1 MKENTKEIL
10 PEASLRDIL
19 AAISTHVATLI
30 ASFLAARAPLLGAI
44 SPFGI
49 AFAAGAPS
57 PYILTAGLGAA
68 LGYFIPVINGSAF
81 RYFATLFAVCTI
93 RLLLGSLGSF
103 AKRSIW
109 SLLSAFCATLLTS
122 FAAMGDSGIVLSVAE
137 ALLSAAGAYF
147 IHRTAEGILKN
158 TIGPSP
164 AQLACTVITL
174 NIILLGLYP
183 INVSA
188 LSVGRIIAAAAIMAV
203 SRYSHA
209 SGGAISGCVCS
220 LFLTLSGG
228 MGEAAVSLAV
238 AGMLSG
244 IFAPIGK
251 IACALCFV
259 LWTVISAMVFGEQ
272 SSYVLLAEAAFG
284 AALFLSLPKSVCTK
298 AGKLFSPPTAI
309 PSLEGLKRALTMRL
323 FFASNALSDVSRT
336 VEEVSHELKLIN
348 APDFDWVTAG
358 VKSEGC
364 GGCSLLSYCW
374 ESKKDRMHDAVLS
387 MSRLIKAGE
396 EHPASK
402 APDEFRERC
411 MRPLRVENAVLR
423 YYEEYA
429 SRLAAEAR
437 IEEIRGVVSDQFNG
451 ISDMLFDLG
460 QEFERCESFDNAT
473 AVKLSGVLRDN
484 DIHAADC
491 AVKTDKY
498 GRITIELR
506 LLLPQN
512 AALNRMELLRAAEAV
527 CEREFEPPN
536 VTRAKGEAF
545 VSICE
550 KARLSVAL
558 GIEQLVSGD
567 GTVCGDSYTT
577 FYDGK
582 GRMYMLLS
590 DGMGTGGRAA
600 VDGAMASGL
609 MERLL
614 RAGFGYDCALKIV
627 NSSMLFK
634 STDESLATVDIACID
649 LFTGKAELLKAG
661 AAPTLIRRNGR
672 TGKAQS
678 TSLPAGILRE
688 VGFDRATVSLKERD
702 ILLLM
707 SDGVT
712 AMGTDWICAELE
724 AFRGD
729 DAQALAERVA
739 HEARRRRTDGH
750 DDDITVM
757 VAILQKA

>member
-1 MKENTKEIL
+1 MKENVKEGLENI
-10 PEASLRDIL
+10 SFRDIFMAVGTHAGV
-19 AAISTHVATLI
+19 AAV
-30 ASFLAARAPLLGAI
+30 SFLGARAPLLSSV

-49 AFAAGAPS
+49 AFAAGVPHS
-57 PYILTAGLGAA
+57 YILTAGLGAA
-68 LGYFIPVINGSAF
+68 LGYFIPIINGSAF
-81 RYFATLFAVCTI
+81 RYFAALFAVCTI
-93 RLLLGSLGSF
+93 RLLLGSVGSF
-103 AKRSIW
+103 AKRSVW
-109 SLLSAFCATLLTS
+109 SVLTAFCAALLTA
-122 FAAMGDSGIVLSVAE
+122 FAAGGDSGIVLSIAE
-137 ALLSAAGAYF
+137 AVFAAAGAYF
-147 IHRTAEGILKN
+147 INRTCEGLKN
-158 TIGPSP
+158 NTGPSP
-164 AQLACTVITL
+164 QQLAATVITL

-183 INVSA
+183 INIAAMS
-188 LSVGRIIAAAAIMAV
+188 LGRIIAAAAIMAV
-203 SRYSHA
+203 ARYAHA
-209 SGGAISGCVCS
+209 AGGAISGCVCS
-220 LFLTLSGG
+220 LFLSLSGG
-228 MGEAAVSLAV
+228 FGEAAVGLAV
-238 AGMLSG
+238 GGMLSG
-244 IFAPIGK
+244 IFAPVGK
-251 IACALCFV
+251 IASALCFV
-259 LWTVISAMVFGEQ
+259 VWSLISAMLFGEQ
-272 SSYVLLAEAAFG
+272 ASYILLAESAFG
-284 AALFLSLPKSVCTK
+284 AALFLALPKSVCTW
-298 AGKLFSPPTAI
+298 AGKLFSPPTTI

-323 FFASNALSDVSRT
+323 FFASSALSDVSRT
-336 VEEVSHELKLIN
+336 VEEVSGELKLIN
-348 APDFDWVTAG
+348 APDFDWVIDG

-364 GGCSLLSYCW
+364 CGCSLVSYCW
-374 ESKKDRMHDAVLS
+374 ESKKDKMHDAVIA

-423 YYEEYA
+423 FYDEFA
-429 SRLAAEAR
+429 SRIAAEAR
-437 IEEIRGVVSDQFNG
+437 IEEIRGVVSDQFDG
-451 ISDMLFDLG
+451 ISNMLYDLG
-460 QEFERCESFDNAT
+460 EEFERCESFDNTT
-473 AVKLSGVLRDN
+473 ALRLSGVLRDN
-484 DIHAADC
+484 GIHAADC
-491 AVKTDKY
+491 AVRNDKY

-506 LLLPQN
+506 LSVPQN
-512 AALNRMELLRAAEAV
+512 ATLNRMELLRAAEAV

-558 GIEQLVSGD
+558 GIEQLVSGN
-567 GTVCGDSYTT
+567 GTVCGDAYTT
-577 FYDGK
+577 FFDGK

-614 RAGFGYDCALKIV
+614 RAGFGYDCALRIV

-634 STDESLATVDIACID
+634 STDESLATLDISSID

-661 AAPTLIRRNGR
+661 AAPTVIRRNGR

-688 VGFDRATVSLKERD
+688 VGFDRATVSLKEHD
-702 ILLLM
+702 ILLMM

-729 DAQALAERVA
+729 DAQALAERIA
-739 HEARRRRTDGH
+739 HGARQRRNDGH

-757 VAILQKA
+757 AAILKKA